1 LRQLTAEAL
10 SAASHLFAPARA
22 IRFRWNK
29 NTDTPLPPDEPAAP
43 NPPEGASIAYHLK
56 AAARDVRLEV
66 IDAQGGRV
74 RRYTSADPEE
84 PPVEGRNIPDYWIR
98 PPQRLATGAG
108 LHRFVWDLRHET
120 PAASSFGYPIA
131 AIHENTPR
139 EPRGPWVVPGT
150 YTVRLTVDGTA
161 TAQPITVVMDP
172 RVKTPPADIEAQ
184 HALSMRLCDAVARA
198 SAAAGTGRPP
208 EGEVGRLRQLHAQLT
223 RLLDTVEDVDALPT
237 PAVQKA
243 ADETIAAL
251 DAELAKGKE
260 KTR

>member
-1 LRQLTAEAL
+1 
-10 SAASHLFAPARA
+10 
-22 IRFRWNK
+22 
-29 NTDTPLPPDEPAAP
+29 
-43 NPPEGASIAYHLK
+43 
-56 AAARDVRLEV
+56 
-66 IDAQGGRV
+66 
-74 RRYTSADPEE
+74 
-84 PPVEGRNIPDYWIR
+84 
-98 PPQRLATGAG
+98 
-108 LHRFVWDLRHET
+108 
-120 PAASSFGYPIA
+120 
-131 AIHENTPR
+131 
-139 EPRGPWVVPGT
+139 
-150 YTVRLTVDGTA
+150 VRLTVDGTA

-184 HALSMRLCDAVARA
+184 HALSMRLCDAMARA